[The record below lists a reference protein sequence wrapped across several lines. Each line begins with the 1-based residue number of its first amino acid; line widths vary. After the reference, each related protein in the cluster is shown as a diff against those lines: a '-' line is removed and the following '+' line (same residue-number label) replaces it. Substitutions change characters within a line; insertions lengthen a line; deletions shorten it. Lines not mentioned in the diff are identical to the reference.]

1 MLLIEYRIKLPIEFS
16 KYHIGHLYSII
27 EMSKEYTS
35 KNEGVEILENTFCD
49 DARLPNQK
57 KSKGIEK
64 IQRTSKRYYIPDSL
78 VSEIGLSGCILKETE
93 YNGFPNMRTTCTD
106 ETGTEFV
113 IDTICKE
120 ISDLRNSDNIFR
132 LPRYMLDK
140 REIVEINVDESEHS
154 MIVYKLLMI
163 NDMEQKI
170 SSFIVKT
177 LTNAFTLC
185 HKKLIE
191 TFNTWNGLTIED
203 IRKMEIDLK
212 DILDQKR
219 SSF

>member
-1 MLLIEYRIKLPIEFS
+1 MLLIEYRIKIPIEFS
-16 KYHIGHLYSII
+16 KYQIGHLYSII

-35 KNEGVEILENTFCD
+35 RNVGVEILENTLCD
-49 DARLPNQK
+49 APRLPNQK
-57 KSKGIEK
+57 KSKGFEK

-93 YNGFPNMRTTCTD
+93 YNGWPNIRTTCTD

-120 ISDLRNSDNIFR
+120 ISDLKNSDNIFR

-140 REIVEINVDESEHS
+140 RKIVEINVDESEPS
-154 MIVYKLLMI
+154 MIVYKLLMV
-163 NDMEQKI
+163 NHMEENI
-170 SSFIVKT
+170 SLFIVKT
-177 LTNAFTLC
+177 LTNAFTIC

-212 DILDQKR
+212 DVLDQKR